1 MVPKPKVAI
10 SRSTPMEFDMEEET
24 TMPDALPTPESNQ
37 ENAKPTGK
45 GRGRGKA
52 ALNATAKAKPKQTR
66 TVAGKQKAA
75 PKKTGP
81 KRAPLTEQSNNQNAE
96 DTEEVDEFEDEARNG
111 KEGNQSAGSA
121 DELFPVKEPAKKAR
135 AAARGKIQPDKK
147 QTDSETLQ
155 QVKDTAK
162 DGEFEYTPV
171 TARQVKTTKKTR
183 GRPPANPAK
192 AVPESQTF
200 QKVIPDT
207 QEVAMED
214 APAQSLMQS
223 EAEEEIPQSVFRRTN
238 NAQANVRSTQSTVT
252 RKQNDYPSDNE
263 RASGDPALRR
273 KLGEMTK
280 KFESLELKHKKL
292 TDVGIKEAEANFEK
306 LRLSSEAKSKAANEL
321 IASLKKELATQKALA
336 HESRNLQKQLV
347 AKDADVT
354 KAQALATELSNS
366 LSESQN
372 ENIVLQA
379 KIASARTT
387 SSAIE
392 SANSKIPGSAI
403 KGKGPMRTIMVG
415 SAEAAQAAQAA
426 QLKEDLYRDL
436 TGLLV
441 LGVEKGDEADVYD
454 CIQTGRNGSE
464 LKSSYINGVYA
475 DMVNLALHFKL
486 GIATNTD
493 DNYED
498 IEFQYTPRLDND
510 RDRDLL
516 EILPDYLS
524 EEITFSRHNAAK
536 FYGRV
541 VETLTKKR
549 TEEDRA

>member
-1 MVPKPKVAI
+1 MVPKPKVATT
-10 SRSTPMEFDMEEET
+10 RSSPMEIDMEEEM

-45 GRGRGKA
+45 GRGKGKA
-52 ALNATAKAKPKQTR
+52 AASATTKAKPKQGG
-66 TVAGKQKAA
+66 TVAAKKKAA

-81 KRAPLTEQSNNQNAE
+81 KRAPLMEQSNNQNPE
-96 DTEEVDEFEDEARNG
+96 DTEEVDEFDEEAQGG
-111 KEGNQSAGSA
+111 KEGDLSAASA
-121 DELFPVKEPAKKAR
+121 DELIPVKEPAKKAR
-135 AAARGKIQPDKK
+135 AAAKGKTQPNKK
-147 QTDSETLQ
+147 QTDSEILQ
-155 QVKDTAK
+155 QIKDTTK

-171 TARQVKTTKKTR
+171 TARQIKPPKKPR

-192 AVPESQTF
+192 AVPESQIF

-214 APAQSLMQS
+214 EPAQALTQS
-223 EAEEEIPQSVFRRTN
+223 EADEEIPQSVFRRTN
-238 NAQANVRSTQSTVT
+238 NAQSNVRSTQPAVT
-252 RKQNDYPSDNE
+252 RKQTDYPRDNE
-263 RASGDPALRR
+263 REGGDPALRR

-280 KFESLELKHKKL
+280 NFESLELKYKKL
-292 TDVGIKEAEANFEK
+292 TDVGIKEAEANFER

-347 AKDADVT
+347 AKDAEVS

-366 LSESQN
+366 LAESQN
-372 ENIVLQA
+372 ENKVLQA
-379 KIASARTT
+379 KIVGARTA
-387 SSAIE
+387 SSVIE
-392 SANSKIPGSAI
+392 SANSKTPGSVI

-441 LGVEKGDEADVYD
+441 LGVEKGDDADIYD
-454 CIQTGRNGSE
+454 CIQTGRNGT
-464 LKSSYINGVYA
+464 
-475 DMVNLALHFKL
+475 LHFKL

-493 DNYED
+493 DNYEET
-498 IEFQYTPRLDND
+498 EFQYTPRLDND

-541 VETLTKKR
+541 VETLIKKR
-549 TEEDRA
+549 TEEDGA